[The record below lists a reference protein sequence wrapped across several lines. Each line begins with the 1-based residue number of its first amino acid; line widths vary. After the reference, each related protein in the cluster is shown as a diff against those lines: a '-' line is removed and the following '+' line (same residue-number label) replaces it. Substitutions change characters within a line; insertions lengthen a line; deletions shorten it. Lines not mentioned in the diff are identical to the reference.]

1 MKKSVNEMP
10 CGRMEAGTWTRV
22 TLRPVYIRCAVGCG
36 IVAITSVRTH
46 GPGQGPLGTRTLE
59 AGLGQDVQEAGA
71 EAEEGQTS
79 ARIGVDQAG
88 GGNQGLVPEED
99 QGVEA
104 NQDLHYIGNEENPFL
119 DPETGQ
125 GVQIEN
131 HGDYLQVTNF
141 GQVYQGGS

>member
-1 MKKSVNEMP
+1 MP
-10 CGRMEAGTWTRV
+10 CGRMEAGTRV
-22 TLRPVYIRCAVGCG
+22 RLRPVYIRCAVSYG
-36 IVAITSVRTH
+36 IAVITSVRTH
-46 GPGQGPLGTRTLE
+46 GPGQGPLGTHE

-71 EAEEGQTS
+71 EAEEGRTA

-104 NQDLHYIGNEENPFL
+104 NQDLHYIGNEENPIL

-141 GQVYQGGS
+141 GQVYQGGR